1 MDKVIVYTD
10 INKSISEIDFDVFA
24 VGEDQNHEGFKK
36 AIEWCNKNNK
46 KVVRLKRTKNISSTE
61 IKQHVH

>member
-36 AIEWCNKNNK
+36 AIECCNKNNK